1 MRRRL
6 LTLAPAALPQNSPF
20 PPPAEP
26 ASPGFGF
33 EAGQRFVRVPQAVA
47 RRILDFLSPGQAEA
61 EAVAAAQ
68 DLVNDLAAVT
78 SAPPAEP
85 VPPAEL
91 VEAGRSAS
99 LAQLRQLI
107 DDQAAT
113 AQTLA
118 QAADII
124 AQARATRATPS
135 ATPFS
140 APKGPPVPENAK
152 NASRNVLAQ
161 NPLFLDYETTG
172 LYLNRGAAV
181 CEVSLM
187 DAAGRVILHSLINP
201 GISIPAEATFIHGL
215 ADGDV
220 AGSPTWGDLAPL
232 LRGQVAGR
240 VVIAYNAR
248 FEAKFTPKDWGVKWL
263 CAKKLADLA
272 FGKAGPFSAQT
283 PSRSGSLANRL
294 RLCGLQPGPAH
305 TAAGDNLSTLRLLRY
320 IAGLEQI

>member
-6 LTLAPAALPQNSPF
+6 LTMAPAALPQNSPF
-20 PPPAEP
+20 PPASLAEAEP
-26 ASPGFGF
+26 V
-33 EAGQRFVRVPQAVA
+33 EAGQRFVRIPQTVA
-47 RRILDFLSPGQAEA
+47 RRILDFLQPGQAEA
-61 EAVAAAQ
+61 DAVAAAQ

-78 SAPPAEP
+78 SAPPA
-85 VPPAEL
+85 PPAEL
-91 VEAGRSAS
+91 AEARGS
-99 LAQLRQLI
+99 LAQIRRLI

-113 AQTLA
+113 AQILA

-124 AQARATRATPS
+124 AQARATRATDS
-135 ATPFS
+135 AAPFF
-140 APKGPPVPENAK
+140 APKSPPVPETAK
-152 NASRNVLAQ
+152 NAARSVLAK

-201 GISIPAEATFIHGL
+201 GQSIPADATFIHGL
-215 ADGDV
+215 TDNDV

>member
-20 PPPAEP
+20 PPAEP
-26 ASPGFGF
+26 VEAEPV

-61 EAVAAAQ
+61 EAVAAATGLI
-68 DLVNDLAAVT
+68 DEL
-78 SAPPAEP
+78 SASLPSPAK
-85 VPPAEL
+85 PPAEL
-91 VEAGRSAS
+91 AEARS

-124 AQARATRATPS
+124 AQARATRATAPV
-135 ATPFS
+135 AMIS
-140 APKGPPVPENAK
+140 APKGPPVPANAK
-152 NASRNVLAQ
+152 NAARNALAK

-172 LYLNRGAAV
+172 LYLKNNAAV

-305 TAAGDNLSTLRLLRY
+305 TAAGDNLSTLRLLRH